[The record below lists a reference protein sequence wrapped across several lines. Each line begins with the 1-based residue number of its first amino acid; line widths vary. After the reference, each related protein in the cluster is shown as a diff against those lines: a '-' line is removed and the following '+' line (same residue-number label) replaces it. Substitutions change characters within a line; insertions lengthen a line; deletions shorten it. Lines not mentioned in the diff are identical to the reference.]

1 MNPTLSTLAQFLFL
15 MPAQLVLRALDAV
28 TPQPA
33 GERRIR
39 RRPGDLALCGLAVV
53 GWLTL
58 IAQAAQGVIGLP

>member
-1 MNPTLSTLAQFLFL
+1 MNPTLSKLAQFLFL
-15 MPAQLVLRALDAV
+15 IPAQLVLRALDAV
-28 TPQPA
+28 TPQPV

-39 RRPGDLALCGLAVV
+39 RRPGDLALCGLAVA

>member
-15 MPAQLVLRALDAV
+15 MPAHLVLRALDAAV
-28 TPQPA
+28 PQPA
-33 GERRIR
+33 GDRRIR
-39 RRPGDLALCGLAVV
+39 RRPGDLALCGLAVA